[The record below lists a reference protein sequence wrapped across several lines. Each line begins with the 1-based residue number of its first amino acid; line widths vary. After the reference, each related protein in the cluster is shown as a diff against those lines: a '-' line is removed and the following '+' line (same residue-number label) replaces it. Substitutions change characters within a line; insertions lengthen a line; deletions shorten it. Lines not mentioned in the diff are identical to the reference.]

1 LNIDQATIDAVLA
14 DWTTAEVGERLRVGL
29 RLVEAMT
36 KHPQDIDIAFVAALR
51 DDGLDDRAIEDAAS
65 VAFQFNFIN
74 RLSDAF
80 DFPLL
85 DDEQRRKVAGALD
98 RASRVAL
105 VGRRPSPSHARG
117 ADGLLRPVELELSRE
132 RGLSTPGLT
141 DPALRRAVEARAASW
156 FGGRREQAAEDSAL
170 LSEPLGAYVD
180 KVARWAYKVIDE
192 DIEGLREAGYADEA
206 IFELSF
212 FAAMGAALPAVERV
226 FAALYDDG

>member
-14 DWTTAEVGERLRVGL
+14 DWTAAEIGERLRAGL

-65 VAFQFNFIN
+65 VAFQFNLIN

-85 DDEQRRKVAGALD
+85 DDEQRRKLAKALD
-98 RASRVAL
+98 RASRVA
-105 VGRRPSPSHARG
+105 GRRRPSPSHARG

-192 DIEGLREAGYADEA
+192 DIDGLREAGYADEA

-212 FAAMGAALPAVERV
+212 AAAMGAAIPAVEQV
-226 FAALYDDG
+226 FAALYGDG